1 MSRPIK
7 AKRVR
12 FDHWGYIFVTPFIL
26 AFLSFQA
33 YPIVNTFYL
42 GFTNMKGTSLEHQLV
57 GFSNFIKSDYN
68 LELTGK
74 SAADANRIVAAL
86 NDIKLTADTNA
97 PAPSDATD
105 PFSIDSGTQDDTSAS
120 EAPADA
126 DPYSL
131 DMETES
137 ESTDQTAAAPAEA
150 DPFGLESD
158 TGTANASDDGSSGY
172 YIRLNGLNSDEAAK
186 VKTVLAAESID
197 AKDIESAIHL
207 NMGGLIFDV
216 VFWKSFW
223 NTTILWFFNF
233 IPQLGFALLF
243 AVWFTDVQLKLRMTG
258 LFKTI
263 FYMPNLIMPA
273 SIALLFANFFG
284 WPNGPLNLFMV
295 QQLGLSESVN
305 FFRSEIWTRG
315 IVSFIQFWM
324 WYGSSLII
332 LIAGIVGIPDSL
344 YESAVVDGANSR
356 QMFTKITLPL
366 LRPVMAYMLTTSLIG
381 GMNMFDIPYLITNRR
396 GAPGDSINTTF
407 MYIYNSAFGS
417 NNNYS
422 YASAISIGLFIL
434 VLVLALALFYAL
446 RDKDEIAAKK
456 MRRLAK

>member
-1 MSRPIK
+1 
-7 AKRVR
+7 
-12 FDHWGYIFVTPFIL
+12 
-26 AFLSFQA
+26 
-33 YPIVNTFYL
+33 
-42 GFTNMKGTSLEHQLV
+42 MKGTSIEHQLV

-68 LELTGK
+68 LQINGK
-74 SAADANRIVAAL
+74 SADDANRIVNAL
-86 NDIKLTADTNA
+86 NEINLTADTDA
-97 PAPSDATD
+97 PAPAGAADAFSIDAGNTETTEGTEASPEPAAAD
-105 PFSIDSGTQDDTSAS
+105 PFSMDASPADAPSAEPAKSADPFAMEADSGAQAESDTSAG
-120 EAPADA
+120 
-126 DPYSL
+126 
-131 DMETES
+131 
-137 ESTDQTAAAPAEA
+137 
-150 DPFGLESD
+150 F
-158 TGTANASDDGSSGY
+158 
-172 YIRLNGLNSDEAAK
+172 YIKLNGLSADEAAK
-186 VKTVLAAESID
+186 VKTVLGAQNLSATDID
-197 AKDIESAIHL
+197 AALIVE
-207 NMGGLIFDV
+207 MGGLVFDP

-223 NTTILWFFNF
+223 NTAILWFFNF

-243 AVWFTDVQLKLRMTG
+243 AVWFTDVQLKLRLTG
-258 LFKTI
+258 MFKTV
-263 FYMPNLIMPA
+263 FYMPILIMPA
-273 SIALLFANFFG
+273 SIALLFANIFG
-284 WPNGPLNLFMV
+284 WPNGPLNLFLV
-295 QQLGLSESVN
+295 QHTGLADSVN

-332 LIAGIVGIPDSL
+332 LIAGIVGIPESL

-422 YASAISIGLFIL
+422 YASAISIGLFLL
-434 VLVLALALFYAL
+434 VLVLALILFYAL